1 MILACAIVS
10 NLCPGEKE
18 EMWVLLVAIAVL
30 VFFAILL
37 ETIEKKRGSKQ
48 IKKAGSLIP
57 RNEAEKASGFWFLAN
72 ATVKKWIS
80 VAAEYCK
87 VSIVEERGKE
97 HSFAFLAEQNSFVFG
112 IGLELSARGKRKKST
127 EVFHR
132 REILRYDFADYGL
145 PGLSVKNGVDEC
157 AAFTAWAAECARAL
171 LRKSGVLVAV
181 KEHCAGKDFGR
192 VRGNGVQ
199 NGSVCSIAY
208 VPRSM

>member
-30 VFFAILL
+30 VFGAILL
-37 ETIEKKRGSKQ
+37 ETIEKKRGPKQ
-48 IKKAGSLIP
+48 IKKAGRLIP

-80 VAAEYCK
+80 VAAEYCR

-112 IGLELSARGKRKKST
+112 IGLNEPEVKRRRAA
-127 EVFHR
+127 EVSQR
-132 REILRYDFADYGL
+132 REILRYCFSDYGM
-145 PGLSVKNGVDEC
+145 PVLSVRESVDER
-157 AAFTAWAAECARAL
+157 AAFARWAAECARAL
-171 LRKSGVLVAV
+171 LRKNGVLVEVEDLCRACGSNGAKADDAQSDAV
-181 KEHCAGKDFGR
+181 CR
-192 VRGNGVQ
+192 
-199 NGSVCSIAY
+199 IAY
-208 VPRSM
+208 APKGLW

>member
-10 NLCPGEKE
+10 NFCPGEKE
-18 EMWVLLVAIAVL
+18 EMWVLLAALAVL
-30 VFFAILL
+30 VFLAILL
-37 ETIEKKRGSKQ
+37 ETIEKKRGPKQ

-80 VAAEYCK
+80 VAAEYCR

-112 IGLELSARGKRKKST
+112 IGLNEPEVKRRRAA
-127 EVFHR
+127 EVSQR

-145 PGLSVKNGVDEC
+145 PGLSAKNGVDEC
-157 AAFTAWAAECARAL
+157 AAFTAWAAECAREL
-171 LRKSGVLVAV
+171 LQKNGVLVAV
-181 KEHCAGKDFGR
+181 KEHCAGKNIGG